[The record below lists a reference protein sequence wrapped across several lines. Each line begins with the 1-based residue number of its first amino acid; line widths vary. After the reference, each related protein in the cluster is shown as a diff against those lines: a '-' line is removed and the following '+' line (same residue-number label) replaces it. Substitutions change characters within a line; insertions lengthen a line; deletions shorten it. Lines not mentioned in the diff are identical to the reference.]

1 MNRSL
6 PTRPAEAAGAQRLAL
21 ADTDFVSL
29 RLCAGD
35 ELRGLAG
42 IVWCTIDGRSLDVL
56 LRRDEL
62 HRADMAQTVRLSAFG
77 AGAVRVQRRQ
87 PCNCRGLLQ
96 RLRHWLAATPL
107 APVA

>member
-6 PTRPAEAAGAQRLAL
+6 PTSSAEAAGAQHLDL

-42 IVWCTIDGRSLDVL
+42 IVWCTIDGRSDDLM
-56 LRRDEL
+56 LRPGEL
-62 HRADMAQTVRLSAFG
+62 HRADLPQTVRLSAFG
-77 AGAVRVQRRQ
+77 ASAVRVQRRQ
-87 PCNCRGLLQ
+87 PCDCRGLLQ

-107 APVA
+107 APAA